1 MPVLFGVCIVIE
13 NVSFSHCSF
22 TITKQV
28 FFFPQYSLGKS
39 DERVQNINV
48 VTTITELTKNV
59 YQPSA
64 GFKKSHCD
72 DFCNRS
78 VSAFIMVLSSSK
90 LSSTFAAAIWPL
102 RATSLGINSR
112 VFFPT
117 FDE

>member
-1 MPVLFGVCIVIE
+1 MPVLFGVRIMIK

-39 DERVQNINV
+39 DDRVQNINAV
-48 VTTITELTKNV
+48 QTINGLTKNV

-90 LSSTFAAAIWPL
+90 LSSTFAAAI
-102 RATSLGINSR
+102 
-112 VFFPT
+112 
-117 FDE
+117 